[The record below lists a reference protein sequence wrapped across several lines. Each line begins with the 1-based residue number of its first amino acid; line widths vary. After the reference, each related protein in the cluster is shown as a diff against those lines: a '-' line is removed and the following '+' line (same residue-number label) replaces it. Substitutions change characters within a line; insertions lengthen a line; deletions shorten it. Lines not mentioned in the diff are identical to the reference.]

1 MIKVLKIITQ
11 KKVGFNIE
19 NYNCSKRLSEIVYLD
34 TGIEVSYNTLRRF
47 FGVVKSVKPSNH
59 TLNALAIFNGFL
71 DYNDFIMNYHLRNR
85 WMQEFEIADLYNQS
99 NTQILEFINTNLN
112 SRRQFMQ
119 KLVQIIRELILIR
132 NYDLLNQIFNLPKMA
147 FNQFNFDD
155 VAYFGNCVGPI
166 IKSIKMSSSEAQSL
180 ILNDNFI
187 DLILCIYVDY
197 NNLNKH
203 YGNCLKLI
211 QSRSKRKDLIQFSRA
226 VLNLNFF
233 LTHKKNQFYTPNF
246 DKEFHPI
253 LQSRIIAQ
261 SLFMKPLESI
271 ASLNNYSQN
280 LNLSEK
286 TNIDFYFEI
295 ITTSLVTKNFEVM
308 NWIIKRFE
316 SKTNYTNFYKFE
328 HYEHYTLMLM
338 IFLKYQ
344 QDINQLNLW
353 LKSVSFD
360 NFYRPYKTLL
370 MQYVYIL
377 KYHTSKNNKD
387 SLKSK
392 YMDVSKYFYPEFFT
406 EDYLL
411 SYFRI

>member
-112 SRRQFMQ
+112 FRRQFIQ

-261 SLFMKPLESI
+261 SLFIKPLESI

-280 LNLSEK
+280 LNPSEK

-360 NFYRPYKTLL
+360 NFYRPYKILL